1 VRRARSLTALAA
13 LTAVLALAGASV
25 AASGSTPAIRV
36 TFSGSAQGR
45 FVDTERWVLLSS
57 GECYLRRL
65 RDQTTSATWASS
77 FSGAR
82 GLAVLSAPTVQGAVK
97 GTMDKD
103 SCDDVAEELPPDAP
117 ADWLQSVSCND
128 SLGAVRP
135 GWATWSSGVLRV
147 QGPTLEL
154 SKTAVCSAVPRSD
167 ELNARIVLPVS
178 RIQALKRGGQLR
190 FAVGTDSPATGSYRP
205 RANCVHSA
213 KPYDGYRSFD
223 ECVDTFSWSGTVTVT
238 RL

>member
-1 VRRARSLTALAA
+1 VRQAHFLTVLATLA
-13 LTAVLALAGASV
+13 AVLALAGASV
-25 AASGSTPAIRV
+25 AAAGSTPSVRV
-36 TFSGSAQGR
+36 TFSGTATGR

-65 RDQTTSATWASS
+65 RDQRTTVTWAAA
-77 FSGAR
+77 FSGGA
-82 GLAVLSAPTVQGAVK
+82 GLTVLSTPTVHGAVK
-97 GTMDKD
+97 GTMVKD

-117 ADWLQSVSCND
+117 SDWLQSVSCND
-128 SLGAVRP
+128 PLTAVRP
-135 GWATWSSGVLRV
+135 GRATWARGVLRV

-154 SKTAVCSAVPRSD
+154 SKKAVCTAVPRSD
-167 ELNARIVLPVS
+167 ELNVLIPLPVARIL
-178 RIQALKRGGQLR
+178 ALRRGGSLR
-190 FAVGTDSPATGSYRP
+190 WAVGTNRSATGSYRV
-205 RANCVHSA
+205 RARCTHIA